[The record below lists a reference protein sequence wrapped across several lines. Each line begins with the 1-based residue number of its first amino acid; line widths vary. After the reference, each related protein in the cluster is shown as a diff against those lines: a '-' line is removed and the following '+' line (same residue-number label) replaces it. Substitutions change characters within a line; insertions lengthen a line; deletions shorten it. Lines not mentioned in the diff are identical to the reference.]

1 MSAFFAARI
10 VRNSSLG
17 SHSDDVSKRSEGIEV
32 ARSALVTPENRLKY
46 L

>member
-17 SHSDDVSKRSEGIEV
+17 SHSDDVSKRSEGMEV
-32 ARSALVTPENRLKY
+32 ARSAYVTPKSRLKY